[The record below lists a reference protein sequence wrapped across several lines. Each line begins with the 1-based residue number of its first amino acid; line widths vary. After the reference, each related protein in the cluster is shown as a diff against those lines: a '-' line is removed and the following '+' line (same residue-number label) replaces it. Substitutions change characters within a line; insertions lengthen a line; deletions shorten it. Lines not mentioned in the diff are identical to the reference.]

1 MLARPKGLLGLAKG
15 MPRVCQRLAKGMPR
29 VCLRGDVEEAGEEGE
44 GVGMV
49 VDKGIQEADRTRRAG
64 RARSGR
70 KARGQGKDV
79 VVGNGSGDEDAVS
92 GL

>member
-1 MLARPKGLLGLAKG
+1 M
-15 MPRVCQRLAKGMPR
+15 
-29 VCLRGDVEEAGEEGE
+29 EEAGEEGE

-64 RARSGR
+64 RAREAGNARRAGRARSGR
-70 KARGQGKDV
+70 RARGQGEDV

>member
-15 MPRVCQRLAKGMPR
+15 MPTTCERYAKGMPR

-49 VDKGIQEADRTRRAG
+49 VDEGIEEAGGT
-64 RARSGR
+64 
-70 KARGQGKDV
+70 GQGKDV